1 MIPVELILSCIVGL
15 ALGLMWGGMHSALI
29 ARRFAADRL
38 RDLAD
43 QLIGKAD
50 QAFDYMRRVTYTDAA
65 DLAASAARLLGPDDP
80 LAPGPRA

>member
-1 MIPVELILSCIVGL
+1 MIPFELILACVAGL
-15 ALGLMWGGMHSALI
+15 ALGLMWGGMHSALV

-43 QLIGKAD
+43 ELRFAT
-50 QAFDYMRRVTYTDAA
+50 FTSAA
-65 DLAASAARLLGPDDP
+65 DLAASAARLLDPDDP